1 MEPNIT
7 KESLATIREE
17 AEEIR
22 SVTTSDR
29 KWEKR
34 DNDQRRKD
42 RIFQYI
48 YKKKKNEDIIF
59 C

>member
-1 MEPNIT
+1 
-7 KESLATIREE
+7 LATIREE